1 MSSPLGSPGGSPFGE
16 RKSYK
21 NFERRM
27 SSRFSRQESSTS
39 NSDGEDFRA
48 MARRLSK
55 SSAASSQLIDPAARL
70 AAQKKL
76 EADEKLRLQK
86 EIEAMKDKMNNVET
100 VEKTG
105 FKYDPSKV
113 RGQIEIEIK
122 EAEDAVFEGP
132 EEDNNQEYKEWLEE
146 MMAHGWNDEVK
157 ELVSGRK
164 KVTKANLLRA
174 RKRSIVRRY
183 SVIVPGVRDEYQV
196 TSEED
201 EYTEEEKLRREVER
215 RFETEVDLNYTIDQ
229 LSNDKSWMAEI
240 QELVGA
246 KKKINHHNLC
256 NARKRNIVKNSEQR
270 YPGCT
275 YELSLEPDELTDV
288 ELKRRELDENIEV
301 IRIIVGGT
309 DDVEVIIDSL
319 SKKWIFN
326 LDDLDKQKKK
336 RNKNNIFNHL
346 VRQLIREAKDKFP
359 DLDYHVDLEDD
370 EYTDEEQ
377 RRRDFE
383 SAARKIDAEVGA
395 MSIKGLVEMYPDLAP
410 RLDEKNRV
418 ISMDNGVRLLKRDAL
433 IRIYGEGD
441 NYMLKYHELS
451 DDCFDL
457 NDRGLALQYINSQ
470 MEKVDEKLK
479 DKDNFS
485 SIFQDELAY
494 FTSIMAHTSPENVWQ
509 FCLNRI
515 KTEAIKLFPDC
526 GIEMPIPEYDM
537 TAEGKAFVKLMA
549 DFSELDTLLASVPE
563 EILMTES
570 AWVRQRAF
578 LESQRTKVCGKNI
591 ITVQKQKLYDE
602 FKRNFPDFDYEEIFP
617 FEEYTYGEMAVMKA
631 QEKQARYNVI
641 CEKLEQELTN
651 AKISLD
657 RAHKRSELEGDRL
670 DNHLEESEWKE
681 ELGQIKLIDNLA
693 VNRKNLFEFKARNLV
708 AMYRKMYQEFDFAE
722 YDEIRHEY
730 ETEDEGFITAVG
742 CLTCE
747 IKSRTA
753 FFDSNSEGHSPLKYL
768 SAEGDPQDQIIV
780 AIPYFSD
787 TDTSGP
793 SVPPSPYEPRKSS
806 FSDLIEEE
814 NSASENRINELP
826 ETPPKIRVS
835 DQQNL
840 DVPGRYDGE
849 LSEENHDSISE
860 LERLDVDMSEQ
871 QKIDLSEQQKI
882 DLSEQQMIDLS
893 AQQKIDLSEQQK
905 IDLSEQQTID
915 LSEQQKTEMSEQ
927 QEIDLSEQ
935 QTMDLSEQQNMDL
948 SEQQKIDLSDQQ
960 KMNLSDQQK
969 MDLSEQQKIDLSEQQ
984 KIDLSEQQKIDLS
997 EQQKIDLSEQQK
1009 VDSAEEIDSAEQ
1021 QKQVLSSQQTE
1032 EVSEQQTGD
1041 ISYSPPSLDSDK
1053 IQSVEQ
1059 ADKQPNSA
1067 TKHPDSLK
1075 EAEVVLRDDNP
1086 TDLSNISSN
1095 SETRDSIDKELAS
1108 KPQNQKMDGNNFLP
1122 ETVEDSSKVPCK
1134 KDIIG
1139 DCEISQIL
1147 TNTEEGSKAV
1157 KDVHLANQ
1165 QNNNGVSSDCQQN
1178 TSGCTEGHHQTEGRV
1193 KTGTQINEIQ
1203 QNGKNSES
1211 REGNNINTNCVPANE
1226 IESSCNDANNK
1237 DQKVDGQGPLDANLT
1252 DQPKDDHD
1260 NTSCERIMSNT
1271 EQPKNCI
1278 TSDEDVGKNEDSSS
1292 SAFVTQNDVK
1302 NCDRRSLEETSNYQ
1316 GNIILTD
1323 KTSDISKDEINDVDR
1338 NSNKH
1343 DNHTLNEDKDVIS
1356 SHTNLV
1362 QKSPVSKSS
1371 FTQNVLE
1378 KLEDKVDTDFNLT
1391 EDLSREEIENDSS
1404 EIRDNGEILDSVDYK
1419 PTDSEIETGRI
1430 SADQVPNSVVGCPKV
1445 EIQIEETE
1453 EDEATKKHIGNDDA
1467 DKLDFRISEPSRS
1480 FIEGPDDFLDTV
1492 PSEAESIFNEGSV
1505 FGKDLDTDQI
1515 LSESENIGQ
1524 SAASHEIVTDV
1535 REQPEQEKTF
1545 ADITTKD
1552 EPPDAIP
1559 QGKNTIQQG
1568 VKEGNIVSDTTIAE
1582 NNLESNIKLETDS
1595 RDYAPEEQH
1604 YKTDATAGGVSD
1616 RPAVLLTQGF
1626 DFDTVEITDDLESC
1640 TLPAGLMLTPG
1651 EPMNSPFPS
1660 HGYVSPHKTFESRD
1674 RRENSASPLCN
1685 GTTVRDS
1692 AYESKSSMKSEDELL
1707 HPSEPVSPGV
1717 NLGIHLQPP
1726 DSDGTELGNRGS
1738 EGDETEHT
1746 ESGMMVPAAL
1756 KSESFGSDSV
1766 FLNSSPSPQLLE
1778 TADELSE
1785 TALYSGADDSEVT
1798 PACSGPDEKDD
1809 VEFSGNDGDTEYSPA
1824 DESLLN
1830 KTSNDPPKQLTL
1842 PGRTISQMR
1851 KVSSTSE
1858 SSEDETDEKKSNRS
1872 PKRKKMSGSGSV
1884 TPEQHPLLKRQEE
1897 YNKRTSILEA
1907 RKISTFGRQSL
1918 NSDDTPTGCA
1928 KDQDDTTPTKPTA
1941 SFRPSSLPLRKPVN
1955 KSTEGSVTPNFDH
1968 IQSSYK
1974 PEKPNPLYDRT
1985 KYIKVPTLEDK
1996 NVAAEP
2002 ILDGLLPKEFYDQK
2016 LSYDLSAHST
2026 PKVPKK
2032 PRDKSEFNAPT
2043 TGHMLWELMKERRL
2057 ERAEEDNIITDLDL
2071 AVS

>member
-1 MSSPLGSPGGSPFGE
+1 MFHFRAGNAMSSPLGSPGGSPFGE
-16 RKSYK
+16 RKTYK

-132 EEDNNQEYKEWLEE
+132 EEEKDQEYKEWLEE
-146 MMAHGWNDEVK
+146 MMSQGWNEEVK

-183 SVIVPGVRDEYQV
+183 SVIVPGVRDEYQLA
-196 TSEED
+196 SEED

-215 RFETEVDLNYTIDQ
+215 RFETEIDLNYSIEQ
-229 LSNDKSWMAEI
+229 LSNDKNWMAEI

-246 KKKINHHNLC
+246 KKKINHKNLS
-256 NARKRNIVKNSEQR
+256 NARKRNIVKDSEQK

-275 YELSLEPDELTDV
+275 YELNLEPDEYTDV

-301 IRIIVGGT
+301 IRIIVGGS

-336 RNKNNIFNHL
+336 RNKKNIFNHL
-346 VRQLIREAKDKFP
+346 VRQLIKEAKDKFP

-370 EYTDEEQ
+370 DYTDEEQ

-383 SAARKIDAEVGA
+383 SATNKIDAEVGG
-395 MSIKGLVEMYPDLAP
+395 MSIEELVEMYPDLAL

-418 ISMDNGVRLLKRDAL
+418 ISKENGVRLLKRDAL

-457 NDRGLALQYINSQ
+457 NHRGLALQYINSQ
-470 MEKVDEKLK
+470 MEVVDEKLK

-485 SIFQDELAY
+485 SNFQDELAY

-526 GIEMPIPEYDM
+526 GLETPIPEYDM
-537 TAEGKAFVKLMA
+537 TEEGRAFVKLMA

-591 ITVQKQKLYDE
+591 ITVQKRKLYDE

-641 CEKLEQELTN
+641 CEKLNQELTN
-651 AKISLD
+651 AQISLD

-681 ELGQIKLIDNLA
+681 ELGQIKLIDNLP

-708 AMYRKMYQEFDFAE
+708 ALYMKMHQEFDFTE

-753 FFDSNSEGHSPLKYL
+753 FFDSNSEGHSPVKYL

-793 SVPPSPYEPRKSS
+793 SVPPSPYDPTKNS

-814 NSASENRINELP
+814 NSASASRIDEVP
-826 ETPPKIRVS
+826 EALHDGQVLE
-835 DQQNL
+835 QQVVE
-840 DVPGRYDGE
+840 VPIKLEEG
-849 LSEENHDSISE
+849 LSEEKNDSISE
-860 LERLDVDMSEQ
+860 HREEELDVDLLEQQTDNSTELQREDSSEKEMVALADPQQRDLSEQ
-871 QKIDLSEQQKI
+871 PTEDIPEQPTEDLSQQPTEDLSQQPTEDLSQQPTKDIPEQPTEDLSGQLKEDLSEQLTEDLSDQLKEDLFEQPTEDLSEQQKE
-882 DLSEQQMIDLS
+882 DLMPLLQHKESSSEQRKGDSSYLTS
-893 AQQKIDLSEQQK
+893 AHD
-905 IDLSEQQTID
+905 
-915 LSEQQKTEMSEQ
+915 
-927 QEIDLSEQ
+927 
-935 QTMDLSEQQNMDL
+935 
-948 SEQQKIDLSDQQ
+948 
-960 KMNLSDQQK
+960 
-969 MDLSEQQKIDLSEQQ
+969 
-984 KIDLSEQQKIDLS
+984 
-997 EQQKIDLSEQQK
+997 
-1009 VDSAEEIDSAEQ
+1009 
-1021 QKQVLSSQQTE
+1021 
-1032 EVSEQQTGD
+1032 
-1041 ISYSPPSLDSDK
+1041 
-1053 IQSVEQ
+1053 
-1059 ADKQPNSA
+1059 
-1067 TKHPDSLK
+1067 
-1075 EAEVVLRDDNP
+1075 RDDNP
-1086 TDLSNISSN
+1086 LVDPAKESAQGVCNNQPNSTTNVFDNVEDKDENLPYN
-1095 SETRDSIDKELAS
+1095 SENSPSTVSAKID
-1108 KPQNQKMDGNNFLP
+1108 
-1122 ETVEDSSKVPCK
+1122 EDSGTKPACEQRSLDEKDSLPVEQSSGAAQK
-1134 KDIIG
+1134 EDIIVDG
-1139 DCEISQIL
+1139 EMTQIL
-1147 TNTEEGSKAV
+1147 ANTEKGEK
-1157 KDVHLANQ
+1157 L
-1165 QNNNGVSSDCQQN
+1165 NGVSQLNELESQDEHN
-1178 TSGCTEGHHQTEGRV
+1178 QTERCV
-1193 KTGTQINEIQ
+1193 DNHTETQANEISRV
-1203 QNGKNSES
+1203 GENSIVPDS
-1211 REGNNINTNCVPANE
+1211 LPANE
-1226 IESSCNDANNK
+1226 IKSSCSEANNTADK
-1237 DQKVDGQGPLDANLT
+1237 PANSAETTENSPPDADLI
-1252 DQPKDDHD
+1252 DQPNEDHYD
-1260 NTSCERIMSNT
+1260 NSIESIGGSIDQILPDQSND
-1271 EQPKNCI
+1271 EILDNSMDP
-1278 TSDEDVGKNEDSSS
+1278 TSDFSSGKDSKKIDGHAVDQDKIVSQIDLVQGS
-1292 SAFVTQNDVK
+1292 PISKNSNDQI
-1302 NCDRRSLEETSNYQ
+1302 DLEE
-1316 GNIILTD
+1316 GN
-1323 KTSDISKDEINDVDR
+1323 VR
-1338 NSNKH
+1338 A
-1343 DNHTLNEDKDVIS
+1343 
-1356 SHTNLV
+1356 
-1362 QKSPVSKSS
+1362 
-1371 FTQNVLE
+1371 
-1378 KLEDKVDTDFNLT
+1378 DFDAKLT
-1391 EDLSREEIENDSS
+1391 EDLSRNENDTSLEDSISTAIPPVHQNDSS
-1404 EIRDNGEILDSVDYK
+1404 ETKKSSVSFDADFYK
-1419 PTDSEIETGRI
+1419 PVETVINAGSDI
-1430 SADQVPNSVVGCPKV
+1430 ADQVQNGTVGNTKV

-1453 EDEATKKHIGNDDA
+1453 DGEAIKKHNGNDDA

-1480 FIEGPDDFLDTV
+1480 FIEGPESFLDNA
-1492 PSEAESIFNEGSV
+1492 PSDADSLLNGSSV
-1505 FGKDLDTDQI
+1505 FGKDLEADQV
-1515 LSESENIGQ
+1515 LSENENICQ
-1524 SAASHEIVTDV
+1524 SDAKHEIGSVA
-1535 REQPEQEKTF
+1535 PEQSERDKTSESINNQDETKEDLS
-1545 ADITTKD
+1545 ADTKD
-1552 EPPDAIP
+1552 NSELVSKIIAGADADVSPRDENAVDPDKVLPDADNRDVT
-1559 QGKNTIQQG
+1559 QASEEQ
-1568 VKEGNIVSDTTIAE
+1568 
-1582 NNLESNIKLETDS
+1582 ETD
-1595 RDYAPEEQH
+1595 AA
-1604 YKTDATAGGVSD
+1604 ATIGGESD
-1616 RPAVLLTQGF
+1616 RPAVLLSQGF
-1626 DFDTVEITDDLESC
+1626 DFDNVEITDDLESC

-1660 HGYVSPHKTFESRD
+1660 HGYVSPHKTFDSRD
-1674 RRENSASPLCN
+1674 TREHSASPLCN
-1685 GTTVRDS
+1685 GTPVRDS
-1692 AYESKSSMKSEDELL
+1692 AYESRSSLKSEDELL
-1707 HPSEPVSPGV
+1707 QPSGPVSPGT

-1726 DSDGTELGNRGS
+1726 DSDGTELENRGS
-1738 EGDETEHT
+1738 EGNETEHT
-1746 ESGMMVPAAL
+1746 ESGMTVPAAL

-1798 PACSGPDEKDD
+1798 PACSGPDEKED

-1830 KTSNDPPKQLTL
+1830 KSSNDPPKQLTL

-1851 KVSSTSE
+1851 KVSSTSG

-1907 RKISTFGRQSL
+1907 KKISMIGRQSL
-1918 NSDDTPTGCA
+1918 NSDDTPTGCG
-1928 KDQDDTTPTKPTA
+1928 KDQDDTTPTKPK
-1941 SFRPSSLPLRKPVN
+1941 SSYRPSSLPLRKPVN

-2016 LSYDLSAHST
+2016 LSFDLSHTGGSAPST
-2026 PKVPKK
+2026 PKAPKK
-2032 PRDKSEFNAPT
+2032 PRDKSEYNAPT

>member
-1 MSSPLGSPGGSPFGE
+1 MSISPDGIILIRISLFLFLAFLSLLFLTLFMFHFRAGNAMSSPLGSPGGSPFGE
-16 RKSYK
+16 RKTYK

-132 EEDNNQEYKEWLEE
+132 EEEKDQEYKEWLEE
-146 MMAHGWNDEVK
+146 MMSQGWNEEVK

-183 SVIVPGVRDEYQV
+183 SVIVPGVRDEYQLA
-196 TSEED
+196 SEED

-215 RFETEVDLNYTIDQ
+215 RFETEVDLNYSIEQ
-229 LSNDKSWMAEI
+229 LSNDKNWMAEI

-246 KKKINHHNLC
+246 KKKINHHNLS
-256 NARKRNIVKNSEQR
+256 NARKRNIVKDSEQK

-275 YELSLEPDELTDV
+275 YELNLEPDEYTDV

-336 RNKNNIFNHL
+336 RNKKNIFNHL
-346 VRQLIREAKDKFP
+346 VRQLIKEAKDKFP

-370 EYTDEEQ
+370 DYTDEEQ

-383 SAARKIDAEVGA
+383 SATNKIDAEVGG
-395 MSIKGLVEMYPDLAP
+395 MSVEELVEMYPDLAP

-418 ISMDNGVRLLKRDAL
+418 ISKENGVRLLKRDAL

-457 NDRGLALQYINSQ
+457 NHRGLALQYINSQ
-470 MEKVDEKLK
+470 MEVVDEKLK
-479 DKDNFS
+479 DKENFS
-485 SIFQDELAY
+485 SNFQDELAY

-515 KTEAIKLFPDC
+515 KNEAIKLFPDC
-526 GIEMPIPEYDM
+526 GIETPIPEYDM
-537 TAEGKAFVKLMA
+537 TEEGRAFVKLMA

-641 CEKLEQELTN
+641 CEKLNQELTN

-681 ELGQIKLIDNLA
+681 ELGQIKLIDNLP

-708 AMYRKMYQEFDFAE
+708 ALYRKMHQEFDFTE

-753 FFDSNSEGHSPLKYL
+753 FFDSNSEGHSPVKYL

-787 TDTSGP
+787 TDTS
-793 SVPPSPYEPRKSS
+793 SVPPSPYDPTKNS

-814 NSASENRINELP
+814 NIANRIE
-826 ETPPKIRVS
+826 EESRHESQVS
-835 DQQNL
+835 VLQTE
-840 DVPGRYDGE
+840 DVPLKLEEG
-849 LSEENHDSISE
+849 LSEEKDDDISE
-860 LERLDVDMSEQ
+860 RKEEEVDFDLPDQLTENSTELQTEDGSEN
-871 QKIDLSEQQKI
+871 E
-882 DLSEQQMIDLS
+882 
-893 AQQKIDLSEQQK
+893 
-905 IDLSEQQTID
+905 
-915 LSEQQKTEMSEQ
+915 
-927 QEIDLSEQ
+927 
-935 QTMDLSEQQNMDL
+935 
-948 SEQQKIDLSDQQ
+948 
-960 KMNLSDQQK
+960 
-969 MDLSEQQKIDLSEQQ
+969 
-984 KIDLSEQQKIDLS
+984 
-997 EQQKIDLSEQQK
+997 K
-1009 VDSAEEIDSAEQ
+1009 VDSAEHPKEDLPEHP
-1021 QKQVLSSQQTE
+1021 KE
-1032 EVSEQQTGD
+1032 DFSEQPKEASPKQRMRD
-1041 ISYSPPSLDSDK
+1041 YSYSPSAHDRDNDNPLVDLAKDG
-1053 IQSVEQ
+1053 
-1059 ADKQPNSA
+1059 ADEVCDNQPNSTTSLLDNA
-1067 TKHPDSLK
+1067 EDEVENLIDENSPNNSENSPGTVSAKIDEDGGAKPACQETSLYEKDPLPVEQSSGEDNILDVEKTQTLANTENDGKLIGISQLNNNEFESQDEHNQTVDNHTESQANEISRVRENSYPSKGDNIVPDSL
-1075 EAEVVLRDDNP
+1075 
-1086 TDLSNISSN
+1086 
-1095 SETRDSIDKELAS
+1095 
-1108 KPQNQKMDGNNFLP
+1108 
-1122 ETVEDSSKVPCK
+1122 
-1134 KDIIG
+1134 
-1139 DCEISQIL
+1139 
-1147 TNTEEGSKAV
+1147 
-1157 KDVHLANQ
+1157 
-1165 QNNNGVSSDCQQN
+1165 
-1178 TSGCTEGHHQTEGRV
+1178 
-1193 KTGTQINEIQ
+1193 
-1203 QNGKNSES
+1203 
-1211 REGNNINTNCVPANE
+1211 PANE
-1226 IESSCNDANNK
+1226 IKNSCSDANNTADK
-1237 DQKVDGQGPLDANLT
+1237 ASNSAETTENSPLDADLINQPNKDHSNNSIESIGGNIDQILPDQSNEEILDNSMDLT
-1252 DQPKDDHD
+1252 
-1260 NTSCERIMSNT
+1260 N
-1271 EQPKNCI
+1271 
-1278 TSDEDVGKNEDSSS
+1278 VYS
-1292 SAFVTQNDVK
+1292 SAKDSKKIDGHAADQEKVK
-1302 NCDRRSLEETSNYQ
+1302 SQID
-1316 GNIILTD
+1316 
-1323 KTSDISKDEINDVDR
+1323 
-1338 NSNKH
+1338 
-1343 DNHTLNEDKDVIS
+1343 
-1356 SHTNLV
+1356 LV
-1362 QKSPVSKSS
+1362 QDSPVSKNSGD
-1371 FTQNVLE
+1371 QNDLEVL
-1378 KLEDKVDTDFNLT
+1378 DGNARTDFDAKLSK
-1391 EDLSREEIENDSS
+1391 DLSRNENDTCRKDSVSTTIPPVHQNDSS
-1404 EIRDNGEILDSVDYK
+1404 DTKESSVSLDADIHK
-1419 PTDSEIETGRI
+1419 PVETMINAGSDI
-1430 SADQVPNSVVGCPKV
+1430 SDQVQNDTVGNTSV

-1453 EDEATKKHIGNDDA
+1453 DGEAIKKHNGNDDA

-1480 FIEGPDDFLDTV
+1480 FIEGPDSFLDNA
-1492 PSEAESIFNEGSV
+1492 PSDADSLLNGSSV
-1505 FGKDLDTDQI
+1505 FGKDLEADQV

-1524 SAASHEIVTDV
+1524 SDAKHEIGSVAL
-1535 REQPEQEKTF
+1535 EQSEGDKTSGSINNQDETKEDFSADSKDNSELVSKIIVGAGADISPRDETKASEEQE
-1545 ADITTKD
+1545 
-1552 EPPDAIP
+1552 
-1559 QGKNTIQQG
+1559 
-1568 VKEGNIVSDTTIAE
+1568 
-1582 NNLESNIKLETDS
+1582 
-1595 RDYAPEEQH
+1595 
-1604 YKTDATAGGVSD
+1604 TDADASLPGESD
-1616 RPAVLLTQGF
+1616 RPAVLLSQGF
-1626 DFDTVEITDDLESC
+1626 DFDNAEITDDLESC

-1660 HGYVSPHKTFESRD
+1660 HGYVSPHKTFDSRD
-1674 RRENSASPLCN
+1674 TRENSASPLCN
-1685 GTTVRDS
+1685 GTPVRDS
-1692 AYESKSSMKSEDELL
+1692 AYESRSSLKSEDELL
-1707 HPSEPVSPGV
+1707 QPSGPASPGT

-1726 DSDGTELGNRGS
+1726 DSDGTELENRGS
-1738 EGDETEHT
+1738 ESNETEHT
-1746 ESGMMVPAAL
+1746 ESGMTVPAAL

-1798 PACSGPDEKDD
+1798 PACSGSDEKED

-1830 KTSNDPPKQLTL
+1830 KSSNDPPKQLTL

-1851 KVSSTSE
+1851 KVSSTSG

-1907 RKISTFGRQSL
+1907 KKISTIGRQSL
-1918 NSDDTPTGCA
+1918 NSDDTPTGYG
-1928 KDQDDTTPTKPTA
+1928 KDQDDTTPTKPK
-1941 SFRPSSLPLRKPVN
+1941 SSYRPSSLPLRKPVN

-2016 LSYDLSAHST
+2016 LSFDLSHTGGSAHST
-2026 PKVPKK
+2026 PKAPKK
-2032 PRDKSEFNAPT
+2032 PRDKSEYNAPT